1 MSWIKVLLQKTM
13 NSCSFGWKSVF
24 AITFLLVILLEIFA
38 RFFIFISYGTSIA
51 GLPERTTYLNYRS
64 FTMWGKN
71 IPKEAQE
78 YSGIQR
84 PDNFRIMILGGSVAA
99 GFEPY
104 HEVLAETFSEFTVSS
119 GKSASIFNAAN
130 GGFNS
135 RQQAIALMLSVETI
149 NPDLIVV
156 LDGAND
162 LSHSLR
168 RGSNPETTYVD
179 KHFSLILAYPYLAP
193 LIDLLQRSQLYNG
206 MLRIFER
213 NYFEAK
219 DDAKLRHAER
229 IYLDTRNFVHFY
241 AKGRGIPVVFILQPY
256 VGFSRAAED
265 NLARERFKHREKS
278 LLESFERVSGSS
290 NALCFADSNQ
300 DIKSKELALGF
311 SDDVHF
317 KDDRGYRYLSSLIAR
332 QASICYPYLKLLS

>member
-1 MSWIKVLLQKTM
+1 M
-13 NSCSFGWKSVF
+13 
-24 AITFLLVILLEIFA
+24 TFLLVILLEIFA
-38 RFFIFISYGTSIA
+38 RLLIFISYGTSIA
-51 GLPERTTYLNYRS
+51 GLPEQTTYLNYRS
-64 FTMWGKN
+64 FIMWGKD
-71 IPKEAQE
+71 IPEQAQE
-78 YSGIQR
+78 FSRTQKS
-84 PDNFRIMILGGSVAA
+84 DNFRIMILGRSVAA

-104 HEVLAETFSEFTVSS
+104 HEVLSETFFTFTKSK
-119 GKSASIFNAAN
+119 GKSASIFNTAN

-149 NPDLIVV
+149 NPDFIVV

-206 MLRIFER
+206 MLRILER

-229 IYLDTRNFVHFY
+229 VYLDTRNFVHFY
-241 AKGRGIPVVFILQPY
+241 AKGRGILIVFILQPY

-290 NALCFADSNQ
+290 TALCFVDSNQ
-300 DIKSKELALGF
+300 DIKSKELALAF
-311 SDDVHF
+311 CDDVHF
-317 KDDRGYRYLSSLIAR
+317 KDDHGYRYLSSLIVR
-332 QASICYPYLKLLS
+332 QASICYPHLKPVS